1 MKRTLPILAAVLLG
15 SLALA
20 GPAPAAQAPASFAG
34 MAPQGPTDDRDFA
47 LMESSDVSSV
57 RLPMYWSG
65 IQPESPFLAEP
76 DFDGFDHEVRL
87 AAEHEIRIMPFLWGS
102 PDWAA
107 AKSIELPVSSSW
119 QRWGWATFLRD
130 AVDRY
135 GPYGTFWVDHPAL
148 PYLPIRSW
156 EIWNEEN
163 IVTFSSSTDAASY
176 AKLIRASGRILHE
189 SDPGARVLLGGL
201 FGRPLQV
208 PPNTASGAWL
218 AGLYRAGNVK
228 SYLRRRGPASLCRRR
243 RSDAGPD
250 SQPAA
255 RDAPQWRRPHAAL
268 HDRDRLGLRQLRVAL
283 GARSRGSGPGDQ
295 RGDVDARGQPPRRG
309 GSAASGG
316 SRGRTSTT
324 PVSSATRPG
333 C

>member
-1 MKRTLPILAAVLLG
+1 M
-15 SLALA
+15 
-20 GPAPAAQAPASFAG
+20 
-34 MAPQGPTDDRDFA
+34 
-47 LMESSDVSSV
+47 SSV
-57 RLPMYWSG
+57 RLPMYWAG

-87 AAEHEIRIMPFLWGS
+87 AAEHDIRIMPFLWGS

-107 AKSIELPVSSSW
+107 AKSADLPVFTSW

-135 GPYGTFWVDHPAL
+135 GPYGSFWVEHPAL

-156 EIWNEEN
+156 EVWNEEN
-163 IVTFSSSTDAASY
+163 IVTFSSSTDPGRY

-208 PPNTASGAWL
+208 PPNTASGDWL
-218 AGLYRAGNVK
+218 SRPLPGRQREEL
-228 SYLRRRGPASLCRRR
+228 LRRRRPAPLCGRRGG
-243 RSDAGPD
+243 DAGPD
-250 SQPAA
+250 PQPAA
-255 RDAPQWRRPHAAL
+255 GDAPPRRRAHAAL
-268 HDRDRLGLRQLRVAL
+268 RDRDRLGLRQLRVAL
-283 GARSRGSGPGDQ
+283 GAGSRGPGEGAQ
-295 RGDVDARGQPPRRG
+295 RGDVDARGQPPELADRRRLVVLVG
-309 GSAASGG
+309 GPQRLA
-316 SRGRTSTT
+316 
-324 PVSSATRPG
+324 VSSATRPG